1 MVAQEDL
8 KSLKKIPIASSIIA
22 LVMGIV
28 IIVMG
33 VTAFSGFIYSE
44 IMYVIVGLMLVI
56 FPALTAIGVSRAR
69 TKVKAGEA
77 CITYG
82 WWIFS
87 AGVGGIMVYVAP
99 FFTQGAPTIGVVAA
113 IASGI
118 SIIFGLLIIIHAKT
132 KLGVP
137 LTV

>member
-8 KSLKKIPIASSIIA
+8 KSLKKLPITSSIIT
-22 LVMGIV
+22 LVMGI
-28 IIVMG
+28 IIIIMG
-33 VTAFSGFIYSE
+33 VTAFAGFIYSE

-56 FPALTAIGVSRAR
+56 FSALTAVGVSRAN

-77 CITYG
+77 CITFG

-87 AGVGGIMVYVAP
+87 AGVGGIIVYVAP
-99 FFTQGAPTIGVVAA
+99 FFSQGASTIGVVAA
-113 IASGI
+113 VASAI
-118 SIIFGLLIIIHAKT
+118 SIIFGLLIIIHART

>member
-1 MVAQEDL
+1 MIAQEDL
-8 KSLKKIPIASSIIA
+8 KSLKRLPIISSILA
-22 LVMGIV
+22 LIMGI
-28 IIVMG
+28 IIIIMG
-33 VTAFSGFIYSE
+33 VTAFSWFIYAE
-44 IMYVIVGLMLVI
+44 IMYIIVGLMLVI
-56 FPALTAIGVSRAR
+56 FSALTAIGVSRASS
-69 TKVKAGEA
+69 KVKAGEA

-99 FFTQGAPTIGVVAA
+99 FFTKGAPTIGVVAA
-113 IASGI
+113 VASGL
-118 SIIFGLLIIIHAKT
+118 SVIFGLLIIIHART